1 MSSWATC
8 SRWSCLGR
16 GIELNDLQ
24 SSLSTLVIMWFCI
37 FVIHCFYHHWIFAN
51 SALLSNQQNL
61 LRVWK
66 IKNFLL
72 WYSLSRIC
80 MKITMSVW
88 VQWGVISGCKL
99 YPLALFCWKP
109 HRGRCALCQQI
120 DASLRTILLL
130 KIWFQHFFASTIVV
144 PVLDMILYTSIHARD
159 EIFHETA
166 SNIFCRPME
175 LQYWVIRVTH

>member
-1 MSSWATC
+1 MSSWVTC
-8 SRWSCLGR
+8 SRWSFLGR

-24 SSLSTLVIMWFCI
+24 RSLSTLVIMWFCI

-80 MKITMSVW
+80 MKITMSVC
-88 VQWGVISGCKL
+88 VQWGVMSGCKL
-99 YPLALFCWKP
+99 YPLALFCWRP
-109 HRGRCALCQQI
+109 LGENVLY
-120 DASLRTILLL
+120 ASRLMHLSEL
-130 KIWFQHFFASTIVV
+130 FFYSKYGFST
-144 PVLDMILYTSIHARD
+144 S
-159 EIFHETA
+159 
-166 SNIFCRPME
+166 
-175 LQYWVIRVTH
+175 LQAQ